1 MLNIEP
7 SNANIKM
14 LLKQYPLKQCDII
27 PFWNENDGNNPDF
40 IQIIPHKFKEKQVEQ
55 KPSPKITENTYKGED
70 L

>member
-27 PFWNENDGNNPDF
+27 PFWNENDGNNPDY
-40 IQIIPHKFKEKQVEQ
+40 IQIIPHKFKVKQA
-55 KPSPKITENTYKGED
+55 D
-70 L
+70 